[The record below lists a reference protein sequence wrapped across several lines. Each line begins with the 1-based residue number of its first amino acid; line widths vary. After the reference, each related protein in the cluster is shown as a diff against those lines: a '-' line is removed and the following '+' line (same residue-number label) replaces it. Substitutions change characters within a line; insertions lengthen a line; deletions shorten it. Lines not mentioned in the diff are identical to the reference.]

1 MPYNHSFLPVLAGRR
16 QSQQKLETYAQLYA
30 RYTNL
35 IQLQGDMMH
44 QDMERVQ
51 HAYNQVAA
59 EFAKEQNA
67 TKNKMGASFILAD
80 LNEYDRRCNMIP
92 KSFEE

>member
-1 MPYNHSFLPVLAGRR
+1 
-16 QSQQKLETYAQLYA
+16 
-30 RYTNL
+30 
-35 IQLQGDMMH
+35 MH